1 MHLVRL
7 NQRPKQLLNPQ
18 QVVDPLLLLLPDLE
32 VGDHQQRLL
41 FQRAR
46 VLAQIQQLHPLRL
59 LLEDHQIHQSL

>member
-1 MHLVRL
+1 MHLLRL

-46 VLAQIQQLHPLRL
+46 VLEQIQQLHTLRL
-59 LLEDHQIHQSL
+59 LLEDQQIHQSL